1 MSTKHVDYECPR
13 CGYTT
18 HHKGNMRH
26 HLFNKNKACPATK
39 HVIDLTE
46 SIKDYVLNN
55 KIYPVS
61 TQFCVEHMAQNIV
74 PKTQVSK
81 RPISKALKIACW
93 NRFIGEEVGKAKC
106 VCCNLH
112 SITQHHFHCGHVL
125 AEAQGGKVL
134 LENLRPICA
143 ICNHSMG
150 TMNMRQFALTQFNV
164 DIQ

>member
-1 MSTKHVDYECPR
+1 MSKNTDYECPR

-18 HHKGNMRH
+18 HHRGHMRN
-26 HLFNKNKACPATK
+26 HLYSKNKICPAVK
-39 HVIDLTE
+39 AVIDLSN
-46 SIKDYVLNN
+46 SIKDYILDN
-55 KIYPVS
+55 KIYPVA
-61 TQFCVEHMAQNIV
+61 TNLRVEQIMQTT
-74 PKTQVSK
+74 PKLRTSK
-81 RPISKALKIACW
+81 KPISKALKIACW
-93 NRFIGEEVGKAKC
+93 NKYIGEEVGKAKC

-112 SITQHHFHCGHVL
+112 FITQHHFHCGHVI

-150 TMNMRQFALTQFNV
+150 TMDMQQFAKTQFDV